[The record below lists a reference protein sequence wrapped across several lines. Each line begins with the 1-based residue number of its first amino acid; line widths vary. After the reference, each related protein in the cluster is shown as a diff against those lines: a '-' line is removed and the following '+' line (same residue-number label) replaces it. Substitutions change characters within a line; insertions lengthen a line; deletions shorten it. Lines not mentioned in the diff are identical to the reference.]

1 MHTQAWYVGFYA
13 AVVWAFGHT
22 FALAFVAYPLMEQ
35 ASSRDLARPRPT
47 SSDLARPRPTSPD
60 LA

>member
-1 MHTQAWYVGFYA
+1 MYTQAWYVGFYA

-47 SSDLARPRPTSPD
+47 SPD
-60 LA
+60 LP